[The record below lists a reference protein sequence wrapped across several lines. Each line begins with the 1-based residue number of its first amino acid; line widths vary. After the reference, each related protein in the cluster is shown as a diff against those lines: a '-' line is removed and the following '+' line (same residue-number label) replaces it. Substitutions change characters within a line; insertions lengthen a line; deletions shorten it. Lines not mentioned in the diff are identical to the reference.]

1 MVKAAAVVGF
11 VALSCATI
19 GLFGGT
25 LLSDQF
31 GHAIGWPA
39 AMATAVLF
47 AIASIPPSKAKRK
60 QDKAAKRV
68 DWGHIVLLVASF
80 TALIMLSGGLGLGRT
95 LHGLEEA
102 QAKADVPRN
111 EALAK
116 QEADI
121 KARRARFRVDL
132 EEERKTLA
140 SAMSAAGETMVAGAQ
155 GRGKPE
161 ARRLAAQQQAAAQAR
176 FDRKEAEL
184 RKVAREDIATIE
196 ARVIPARK
204 DVTLANLSLTAWAII
219 LALVV
224 FELGFGVTIKV
235 VGHKLRTWMDETVV
249 VRLDGER
256 IVLLERQGEEAKVRI
271 AELEEQLAAAH
282 EGGVMATTALRE
294 RFEPRIAE
302 LEEQLG
308 QAKARATELDT
319 EATRQRLR
327 ADALE
332 QLEDQPEPTPPT
344 GGGTPVA
351 LEDVPL
357 GKLPKSVLNGLDAGA
372 MTWHG
377 APLGEAKERRVN
389 GATVLWPTIDGEW
402 VARKRGVEASKT
414 VFVGTTPAKRLVG
427 NAVPA
432 RRRAKAQRPAPL
444 PLPADF
450 VATVIPMAR

>member
-1 MVKAAAVVGF
+1 MQGRNDMVKAAAVMGF

-25 LLSDQF
+25 LLSEQF
-31 GHAIGWPA
+31 GPEIGWPA

-102 QAKADVPRN
+102 QWKADVPRI

-121 KARRARFRVDL
+121 KARAARFAVDL

-140 SAMSAAGETMVAGAQ
+140 AAMAASGQMMVAGAQ
-155 GRGKPE
+155 GRGKPK

-184 RKVAREDIATIE
+184 RKVMREDIATIE
-196 ARVIPARK
+196 ARIIPERK

-235 VGHKLRTWMDETVV
+235 VGHKLRVWMDETVV

-256 IVLLERQGEEAKVRI
+256 IVLLERQDEEAKARI
-271 AELEEQLAAAH
+271 AELEQQLEA
-282 EGGVMATTALRE
+282 GTALRE
-294 RFEPRIAE
+294 RFEPRLAE

-308 QAKARATELDT
+308 QAKARATELGTD
-319 EATRQRLR
+319 AMRQRLR

-332 QLEDQPEPTPPT
+332 ERLESEPTPPT
-344 GGGTPVA
+344 DGGTPKA
-351 LEDVPL
+351 LEGVELNRLDVEAL
-357 GKLPKSVLNGLDAGA
+357 KGLDVEAG
-372 MTWHG
+372 TWRG
-377 APLGEAKERRVN
+377 MPLGEAKARRIE
-389 GATVLWPTIDGEW
+389 GASVLWPTIDGEF
-402 VARKRGVEASKT
+402 VARKRGGGPSKA
-414 VFVGTTPAKRLVG
+414 VFVGTL
-427 NAVPA
+427 PA
-432 RRRAKAQRPAPL
+432 RRLTGNAMPSRRRVRTQRPLAL
-444 PLPADF
+444 PLPADM
-450 VATVIPMAR
+450 VNNVIPLAK